1 MRTILRPLGLISIEA
16 AACQDFVAAMGR
28 EWLVTNGLGGYASGT
43 VAGAN
48 SRRYH
53 GLLVAAMAPP
63 VQRVVLLAALE
74 EWLVL
79 EDGELAPLSTQEYWD
94 GTVFPQG
101 YQSLQRVDLD
111 GTVPVFTWVAGGR
124 TIEKRIW
131 MDEGQNRTVITYRLV
146 DGPPARLRL
155 QPMFAHRGFH
165 SQRHGAEPFDVLETA
180 AGWEV
185 TGGGFSSC
193 LSLAPAGQLRSRPD
207 WYWRF
212 LHRAERD
219 RGLDD
224 EEDLFT
230 PGTVEVPLGT
240 VPVALVAGTEPL
252 PRGWSVE
259 ASRTVAER
267 SQTVRHESAGIQED
281 NALARQLVL
290 TAGQFGVVRTVSAAS
305 ATQTRSVIAGYH
317 WFDEW
322 GRDTM
327 ISLPGLTLAT
337 GRHEEAR
344 QILETYLTFL
354 DQGMLPNFLPIPGQA
369 AAYNTIDATLWLFQ
383 AIHAYVTA
391 TDDWD
396 FVRAALPH
404 LEEVIRWHV
413 AGTRYQIR
421 MDPAD
426 GLLSGGEEGVALTW
440 MDARV
445 GDWVVTP
452 RRGKPVEINALWHNA
467 LRLLADW
474 RKTSGRPVDAYAAMA
489 QRTRASAHR
498 RYWYPAGGY
507 LYDVVDGP
515 EGDDASLRPNQ
526 ILALSLAFPLLMA
539 GDRARQVLAVVTD
552 RLLTPF
558 GLRTLDP
565 RDPRYLA
572 AYHGDQQHRDAAYH
586 MGMVWPW
593 LLGPYCDAHV
603 RLNGDPQAVRGLLQP
618 FIGHLSEAGLGSI
631 SEIFEPEPPFRP
643 VGCIAQAWSVAE
655 ILRHAIQASRPGRYD
670 EPHAGERG
678 RLPAAGTG

>member
-1 MRTILRPLGLISIEA
+1 VGLIRIEA
-16 AACQDFVAAMGR
+16 AVCQDLEAAMGR

-48 SRRYH
+48 TRRYH
-53 GLLVAAMAPP
+53 GLLVAAMTPP

-74 EWLVL
+74 EWLML

-94 GTVFPQG
+94 GTIFPQG
-101 YQSLQRVDLD
+101 FRSLQHVELN
-111 GTVPVFTWVAGGR
+111 GTVPVFTHVVAGR
-124 TIEKRIW
+124 TVEKRIW
-131 MDEGQNRTVITYRLV
+131 MEEGHNRTVITYAMTA
-146 DGPPARLRL
+146 GPPARLRL

-180 AGWEV
+180 SGWEV
-185 TGGGFSSC
+185 SGGGFSSC
-193 LSLAPAGQLRSRPD
+193 VSLAPAGTLRSRPD

-212 LHRAERD
+212 LHRAERE

-230 PGTVEVPLGT
+230 PGTVEVPLGP
-240 VPVALVAGTEPL
+240 VPVALVAGTEPP
-252 PRGWSVE
+252 PRGWSVA
-259 ASRTVAER
+259 ASRTAAER
-267 SQTVRHESAGIQED
+267 TQTARFGAAGAQGD
-281 NALARQLVL
+281 DSLAHQLVL
-290 TAGQFGVVRTVSAAS
+290 ATGQFGVVRTVAVGSAA
-305 ATQTRSVIAGYH
+305 QTRSLIAGYH

-337 GRHEEAR
+337 GRYEEAR
-344 QILETYLTFL
+344 QILDTYLAFL
-354 DQGMLPNFLPIPGQA
+354 DQGMLPNFLPVPGQP
-369 AAYNTIDATLWLFQ
+369 AAYNTMDATLWLFQ
-383 AIHAYVTA
+383 AIHMYVSA

-396 FVRAALPH
+396 FVGAALEP

-452 RRGKPVEINALWHNA
+452 RRGKPVEINALWYNA

-474 RKTSGRPVDAYAAMA
+474 RKQCGRPADAYLVMA
-489 QRTRASAHR
+489 QRTSASAQQRFWH
-498 RYWYPAGGY
+498 ASGAY
-507 LYDVVDGP
+507 LHDVVDGP
-515 EGDDASLRPNQ
+515 EGDDPSLRPNQ
-526 ILALSLAFPLLMA
+526 VLALSLAYPLLMDD
-539 GDRARQVLAVVTD
+539 GRARQVLAVLTD

-565 RDPRYLA
+565 GDPRYLA
-572 AYHGDQQHRDAAYH
+572 AYSGDQQHRDAAYH

-593 LLGPYCDAHV
+593 LLGPYCDAHR
-603 RLNGDPQAVRGLLQP
+603 RLHGDAKAVNDLLQP
-618 FIGHLSEAGLGSI
+618 FIAHLSEAGLGSI

-655 ILRHAIQASRPGRYD
+655 ILRHAIQAS
-670 EPHAGERG
+670 
-678 RLPAAGTG
+678 

>member
-1 MRTILRPLGLISIEA
+1 LIRIEA
-16 AACQDFVAAMGR
+16 AACQDLEAALGR

-43 VAGAN
+43 IAGAN
-48 SRRYH
+48 TRRYH
-53 GLLVAAMAPP
+53 GLLVAAMTPP

-74 EWLVL
+74 EWLVV

-101 YQSLQRVDLD
+101 YRSLRRVELD
-111 GTVPVFTWVAGGR
+111 GTLPVFTYVVAGR

-131 MDEGQNRTVITYRLV
+131 MDEDQNRSVITYMLV
-146 DGPPARLRL
+146 DGPAARLRL

-165 SQRHGAEPFDVLETA
+165 DQRHGSEPFDVLETA
-180 AGWEV
+180 AGWDV
-185 TGGGFSSC
+185 FGGGFSTSV
-193 LSLAPAGQLRSRPD
+193 SLAPAGQLRSRPD
-207 WYWRF
+207 YYWRF
-212 LHRAERD
+212 LHRAERE

-240 VPVALVAGTEPL
+240 APIALVAGTEPL
-252 PRGWSVE
+252 PRGFTVE
-259 ASRTVAER
+259 ASRTAAGR
-267 SQTVRHESAGIQED
+267 SQAVRLASAGIEAD
-281 NALARQLVL
+281 NPLAHQLVL
-290 TAGQFGVVRTVSAAS
+290 AAGQFGVVRMDAHAS
-305 ATQTRSVIAGYH
+305 PTHTRSVIAGYH

-327 ISLPGLTLAT
+327 ISLPGVALAI
-337 GRHEEAR
+337 GRHQEAR
-344 QILETYLTFL
+344 QILDTYLTFL
-354 DQGMLPNFLPIPGQA
+354 DQGMLPNFLPVPGQPP
-369 AAYNTIDATLWLFQ
+369 AYNTIDATLWLFQ

-396 FVRAALPH
+396 FVGTALPH

-413 AGTRYQIR
+413 EGTRYQIR

-452 RRGKPVEINALWHNA
+452 RRGKPVEINALWYNA
-467 LRLLADW
+467 LRLMVDW
-474 RKTSGRPVDAYAAMA
+474 RKQCGRPADAYLVMA
-489 QRTRASAHR
+489 RRTSASAQQ
-498 RYWYPAGGY
+498 RYWHEGGY
-507 LYDVVDGP
+507 LFDVVDGP
-515 EGDDASLRPNQ
+515 EGDDPSLRPNQ
-526 ILALSLAFPLLMA
+526 VLALSLTYPLLIDDA
-539 GDRARQVLAVVTD
+539 RAQQVLAVVTD

-565 RDPRYLA
+565 GDPRYLA
-572 AYHGDQQHRDAAYH
+572 TYSGDQQHRDAAYH

-593 LLGPYCDAHV
+593 LLGPHCDAHL
-603 RLNGDPQAVRGLLQP
+603 RLHGDARAVRRLLQP
-618 FIGHLSEAGLGSI
+618 FIAHLSEAGLGSI

-655 ILRHAIQASRPGRYD
+655 ILRHAIQTR
-670 EPHAGERG
+670 
-678 RLPAAGTG
+678 

>member
-1 MRTILRPLGLISIEA
+1 LGLIRIEA
-16 AACQDFVAAMGR
+16 AACQDLEAAMGR

-48 SRRYH
+48 TRRYH
-53 GLLVAAMAPP
+53 GLLVAAMTPP

-94 GTVFPQG
+94 GTVFPRG
-101 YQSLQRVDLD
+101 YLSLQRVELE
-111 GTVPVFTWVAGGR
+111 GTVPVFTWVVAGR
-124 TIEKRIW
+124 TLEKRIW
-131 MDEGQNRTVITYRLV
+131 MDEGQNRTVITYALTA
-146 DGPPARLRL
+146 GPPARLRL

-165 SQRHGAEPFDVLETA
+165 SQRHGAEPFDVVETA

-185 TGGGFSSC
+185 TGGGFGTYI
-193 LSLAPAGQLRSRPD
+193 SLAPAGQLRSRPD

-212 LHRAERD
+212 LHRAERE

-230 PGTVEVPLGT
+230 PGTVEVPLT
-240 VPVALVAGTEPL
+240 AAPAALVASTEPL
-252 PRGWSVE
+252 PRGFTVD
-259 ASRTVAER
+259 ASRTAAER
-267 SQTVRHESAGIQED
+267 SQTARLASAGIDED
-281 NALARQLVL
+281 NALAHQLVL
-290 TAGQFGVVRTVSAAS
+290 ASGQFGVVRTDSHVP

-337 GRHEEAR
+337 GRPEEAR
-344 QILETYLTFL
+344 QILETYLALL
-354 DQGMLPNFLPIPGQA
+354 DQGMLPNFLPLPGQA
-369 AAYNTIDATLWLFQ
+369 VAYNTMDATLWLFP
-383 AIHAYVTA
+383 AIQAYVTA

-396 FVRAALPH
+396 FVGTALPD

-413 AGTRYQIR
+413 SGTRYQIR

-452 RRGKPVEINALWHNA
+452 RRGKPVEINALWYNA

-474 RKTSGRPVDAYAAMA
+474 RSYAGLPEGPFRRMA
-489 QRTRASAHR
+489 DQTRASAQKR
-498 RYWYPAGGY
+498 FWYERGGY
-507 LYDVVDGP
+507 LFDVVDGP
-515 EGDDASLRPNQ
+515 DGDDASLRPNQ
-526 ILALSLAFPLLMA
+526 VVALGLAYPLLD
-539 GDRARQVLAVVTD
+539 GDEAKKVLAVVTK

-565 RDPRYLA
+565 GDPRYQA
-572 AYHGDQQHRDAAYH
+572 VYRGDQQHRDAAYH

-593 LLGPYCDAHV
+593 LLGPYCDAHLRFFGNRHV
-603 RLNGDPQAVRGLLQP
+603 VHDMLQS
-618 FIGHLSEAGLGSI
+618 FVAHLAEAGLGSI

-643 VGCIAQAWSVAE
+643 MGCIAQAWSVAE
-655 ILRHAIQASRPGRYD
+655 ILRHAIQASRPG
-670 EPHAGERG
+670 PI
-678 RLPAAGTG
+678 